1 METGPQTE
9 LWVSR
14 KKKKGNL
21 NRGARRKTQKNTVKE
36 DHFSRRKMVS
46 HNYYNW
52 EVQKDKDEKYP
63 PEVH

>member
-21 NRGARRKTQKNTVKE
+21 KRGARRKTQKNRAK
-36 DHFSRRKMVS
+36 DHFSRRKMVNS
-46 HNYYNW
+46 K
-52 EVQKDKDEKYP
+52 VQKDKDEKCP
-63 PEVH
+63 PEVC

>member
-21 NRGARRKTQKNTVKE
+21 KRGARRKTQKNRVKE

-46 HNYYNW
+46 HN
-52 EVQKDKDEKYP
+52 
-63 PEVH
+63 